1 MGILKD
7 PHVEGVQETGNSSE
21 LQGQGEKVYLLESS
35 ENSRCG
41 GGAQSRN

>member
-21 LQGQGEKVYLLESS
+21 SQGQGEKVY
-35 ENSRCG
+35 
-41 GGAQSRN
+41 